1 MLSAF
6 FLVVSISTF
15 AQQKQENNLWHL
27 TIADSTTGK
36 GIDRATVTLKSNTVA
51 TDVQGGVN
59 FNRQA
64 FSEKDTIRISSV
76 GYKTSFYV
84 FRKNRVAPDT
94 LKLSGSVVALQ
105 AVEIKS
111 SVPVTINLGDVK
123 KVYKG
128 RYLPIPNEELAR
140 YIPNEKKLTGTI
152 TRLEFVVN
160 DGLKGI
166 EMPFKVQLFT
176 KRDHEMYPE
185 KEMIS
190 DSLIIYNKTRQTH
203 LSIDVSKYQLELP
216 ENGFFIVFETLSP
229 AWYSKKTVR
238 FIDQDMIRVPGLDK
252 DYVGKS
258 LVDFDEKDRKGASYS
273 LFRRDKAHWELWTV
287 LSMGEDFAM
296 GAVITP

>member
-1 MLSAF
+1 MLSVF
-6 FLVVSISTF
+6 FLAVSISTF
-15 AQQKQENNLWHL
+15 AQQKQENPFWHL
-27 TIADSTTGK
+27 TVADSTTGK

-59 FNRQA
+59 LNRRT

-76 GYKTSFYV
+76 GYRTSFYV

-94 LKLSGSVVALQ
+94 IKLSGSVVALQ

-111 SVPVTINLGDVK
+111 SVPVTINLGDVER
-123 KVYKG
+123 VYKG
-128 RYLPIPNEELAR
+128 RFLPIPNQELAK

-166 EMPFKVQLFT
+166 EMPVKVQVFS
-176 KRDHEMYPE
+176 KSADSMYPDQE
-185 KEMIS
+185 LIK
-190 DSLIIYNKTRQTH
+190 DSLVIYNPAKQNLLTAD
-203 LSIDVSKYQLELP
+203 ISKYNIALP
-216 ENGFFIVFETLSP
+216 ENGFFIVFEILS
-229 AWYSKKTVR
+229 ANRYSKKLIR
-238 FIDQDMIRVPGLDK
+238 FLDEDRVRVPGLDK

-258 LVDFDEKDRKGASYS
+258 LIDFEEKDRQGKSYS
-273 LFRRDKAHWELWTV
+273 LCRTNKAHWEPWTV
-287 LSMGEDFAM
+287 LSVGEDFAM